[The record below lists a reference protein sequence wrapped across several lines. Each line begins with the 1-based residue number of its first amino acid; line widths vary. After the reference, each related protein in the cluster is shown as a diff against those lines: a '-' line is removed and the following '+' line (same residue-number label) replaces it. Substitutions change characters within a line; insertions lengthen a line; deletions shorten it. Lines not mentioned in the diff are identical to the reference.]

1 MATAPHNPRSAAP
14 RTRAGLLLLA
24 AGILLISF
32 NLRAS
37 MAAVGPLANEIREA
51 MGLSSSAVGLLTTLP
66 LLAFGVVSLLIPLAT
81 RRFGGAATLAMAMV
95 LLTVGILLRSAPSVL
110 ALFAGTLLL
119 GIAIAFGNVLL
130 PGLVKE
136 HFSSRFG
143 LMTSLYSSLLSVGA
157 SLAAG
162 ISIPLAAK
170 LPGGWRASLASWAV
184 WAFLALLLWLP
195 QLKRSR
201 PDPGSNGGYLGS
213 LKRMG
218 RSRLAWNVALF
229 MGLQSFVF
237 YVVLAWLPDMLQSRG
252 MEPEYAGWMLSLSQI
267 TSVVGSLLI
276 PVWAVRRPDQRRIVA
291 FLFAVEF
298 LSLLGL
304 MLPGMGPAE
313 LWVALLGIN
322 LGGAFSLTLY
332 MIGVRAADTATANE
346 LSGLAQSIGYL
357 VAAAGPFV
365 AGSLFDFTGNWT
377 YALVLLAL
385 ISCSRLY
392 VGLGAARDE
401 VIGNA

>member
-1 MATAPHNPRSAAP
+1 MSSSSTKPI
-14 RTRAGLLLLA
+14 TRAGLLLLT

-37 MAAVGPLANEIREA
+37 MAAVGPLANVIREA

-66 LLAFGVVSLLIPLAT
+66 LLAFGVVSLLIPLVT
-81 RRFGGAATLAMAMV
+81 RRLGAAVTLAMAMG

-130 PGLVKE
+130 PGIVKE

-162 ISIPLAAK
+162 ISIPLAAS
-170 LPGGWRASLASWAV
+170 LPGGWRGSLASWAL

-195 QLKRSR
+195 QLKRSA
-201 PDPGSNGGYLGS
+201 PDAGNGSYLQS
-213 LKRMG
+213 MRRMG

-237 YVVLAWLPDMLQSRG
+237 YVLLAWLPDMLQSRG

-267 TSVVGSLLI
+267 TSVIGSLLI
-276 PVWAVRRPDQRRIVA
+276 PVWATRKADQRGIVL
-291 FLFAVEF
+291 FLFAVEL

-313 LWVALLGIN
+313 LWVGLLGIN
-322 LGGAFSLTLY
+322 LGGAFSLALY
-332 MIGVRAADTATANE
+332 MIGMRAADTATANE
-346 LSGLAQSIGYL
+346 LSGLVQSIGYL

-365 AGSLFDFTGNWT
+365 AGSLFDLTGNWT
-377 YALVLLAL
+377 WALALLAL

-392 VGLGAARDE
+392 VGLGAGRDE
-401 VIGNA
+401 VIGKA

>member
-1 MATAPHNPRSAAP
+1 MSSSSTKPI
-14 RTRAGLLLLA
+14 TRAGLLLLA

-37 MAAVGPLANEIREA
+37 MAAVGPLANVIREA

-66 LLAFGVVSLLIPLAT
+66 LLAFGVVSLLIPLVT
-81 RRFGGAATLAMAMV
+81 RHLGAAATLAMAMG

-130 PGLVKE
+130 PGIVKE

-162 ISIPLAAK
+162 ISIPLAAS
-170 LPGGWRASLASWAV
+170 LPGGWRGSLASWAL

-195 QLKRSR
+195 QLKRSA
-201 PDPGSNGGYLGS
+201 PDAGNGSYMQS
-213 LKRMG
+213 MRRMG

-276 PVWAVRRPDQRRIVA
+276 PVWAARKADQRGIVL
-291 FLFAVEF
+291 FLFAVEL

-313 LWVALLGIN
+313 LWVGLLGIN
-322 LGGAFSLTLY
+322 LGGAFSLALY
-332 MIGVRAADTATANE
+332 MIGMRAADTTTANE
-346 LSGLAQSIGYL
+346 LSGLVQSIGYL

-365 AGSLFDFTGNWT
+365 AGSLFDLTGNWT
-377 YALVLLAL
+377 WALALLAL

-392 VGLGAARDE
+392 VGLGAGRDE
-401 VIGNA
+401 VIGKA

>member
-1 MATAPHNPRSAAP
+1 MSSSSTKPI
-14 RTRAGLLLLA
+14 TRAGLLLLA

-37 MAAVGPLANEIREA
+37 MAAVGPLANVIREA

-66 LLAFGVVSLLIPLAT
+66 LLAFGVVSLLIPLVT
-81 RRFGGAATLAMAMV
+81 RRLGAAVTLAMAMG

-130 PGLVKE
+130 PGIVKE

-162 ISIPLAAK
+162 ISIPLAAS
-170 LPGGWRASLASWAV
+170 LPGGWRGSLASWAL

-195 QLKRSR
+195 QLKRSA
-201 PDPGSNGGYLGS
+201 PDAGNGSYMQS
-213 LKRMG
+213 MRRMG

-237 YVVLAWLPDMLQSRG
+237 YVLLAWLPDMLQSRG

-267 TSVVGSLLI
+267 TSVIGSLLI
-276 PVWAVRRPDQRRIVA
+276 PVWATRKADQRGIVL
-291 FLFAVEF
+291 FLFAVEL

-313 LWVALLGIN
+313 LWVGLLGIN
-322 LGGAFSLTLY
+322 LGGAFSLALY
-332 MIGVRAADTATANE
+332 MIGMRAADTATANE
-346 LSGLAQSIGYL
+346 LSGLVQSIGYL

-365 AGSLFDFTGNWT
+365 AGSLFDLTGNWT
-377 YALVLLAL
+377 WALALLAL

-392 VGLGAARDE
+392 VGLGAGRNE
-401 VIGNA
+401 VIGKA